1 MSKLSPL
8 AERLVQR
15 AQAQVVRE
23 EGFLVPSGSPARYR
37 LSWQPGFCLSISAIK
52 ALARRH
58 VRLMVAK
65 TAIEQVL
72 VREDATVDVPMIED
86 AEAFERELAELHVRA
101 VRLDGELETAGVD
114 ARGSERQ

>member
-15 AQAQVVRE
+15 AQARVVRE

-37 LSWQPGFCLSISAIK
+37 LSAESGFCMSISAIR

-58 VRLMVAK
+58 VRLVVAK
-65 TAIEQVL
+65 EAVERLL
-72 VREDATVDVPMIED
+72 VREDATVHVPMLED

-101 VRLDGELETAGVD
+101 ERVEAELVTAAG
-114 ARGSERQ
+114 RTERR